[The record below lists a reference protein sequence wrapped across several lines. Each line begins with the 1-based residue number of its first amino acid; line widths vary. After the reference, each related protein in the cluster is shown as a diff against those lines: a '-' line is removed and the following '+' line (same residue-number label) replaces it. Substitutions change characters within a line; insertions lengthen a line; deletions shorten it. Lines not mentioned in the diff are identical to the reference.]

1 LIPIG
6 GLPQYIWTKRD
17 TILRVSLKTQ
27 KNFLK
32 KERKKYFMTTSM
44 RGDVKDISLA
54 PRGKD
59 RIEWAA
65 KEMPVLRLIRE
76 RFTQDQPLKGVR
88 MSGCLHITTETANL
102 AITLKAGGADLNLC
116 ASNPLSTQD
125 DVAAALISEYGIP
138 TFAIKGEDEQTY
150 YRHINAVLDHKPNM
164 TMDDGCDLVSTLHTT
179 RTELIPLIIGGME
192 ETTTGV
198 IRLRSMEKD
207 GVLRFPVLAVNESDT
222 KHLFD
227 NRYGTGQSSIDAIIR
242 STNIL
247 LAGRTFVVFGYG
259 WCGRGVASR
268 AHGMG
273 ANVIVTEVDPVR
285 ALEAVMDGYRVMPGI
300 EAAEVGDMFI
310 TVTGDV
316 NVIDR
321 PHLER
326 MKNGAIIANSG
337 HFNDEINIPALEAL
351 SVKKRRIRDFVDEYT
366 YADGR
371 QVHLLAEGRL
381 VNLSAAEGHPASVMD
396 MSFANQALGAE
407 YMLIHASE
415 MQPRVYTLPAA
426 LDKEIARLKLKA
438 MGVRIDTLTPE
449 QDKYL
454 NSWESGT

>member
-1 LIPIG
+1 MF
-6 GLPQYIWTKRD
+6 
-17 TILRVSLKTQ
+17 SH
-27 KNFLK
+27 
-32 KERKKYFMTTSM
+32 KERKSQFMTTSTK
-44 RGDVKDISLA
+44 GDVKDISFA

-76 RFTQDQPLKGVR
+76 RFKKDQPLKGVR

-102 AITLKAGGADLNLC
+102 AITLQAGGADVMLC

-125 DVAAALISEYGIP
+125 DVAAALVSDYGIP

-150 YRHINAVLDHKPNM
+150 YRHMNAVLDHKPNM

-179 RTELIPLIIGGME
+179 RTELIPAIIGGME

-198 IRLRSMEKD
+198 IRLRSMEK
-207 GVLRFPVLAVNESDT
+207 GGILRFPVLAVNESDT

-273 ANVIVTEVDPVR
+273 ANVVVAEVDPTR
-285 ALEAVMDGYRVMPGI
+285 ALEAAMDGYRVMPGI
-300 EAAEVGDMFI
+300 EAAEIGDIFL
-310 TVTGDV
+310 TVTGNV

-321 PHLER
+321 AHLER
-326 MKNGAIIANSG
+326 MKNGALIANSG
-337 HFNDEINIPALEAL
+337 HFNDEINLPELEKLAT
-351 SVKKRRIRDFVDEYT
+351 KKRRVRDFVDEYT

-396 MSFANQALGAE
+396 MSFANQALGSE
-407 YMLIHASE
+407 YMLAQAKE
-415 MQPRVYTLPAA
+415 MQPRVYTLPAE
-426 LDKEIARLKLKA
+426 LDKEIARLKLHA
-438 MGVRIDTLTPE
+438 MGIRIDTLSPE
-449 QDKYL
+449 QDTYL
-454 NSWESGT
+454 NSWEFGHVIIS

>member
-1 LIPIG
+1 
-6 GLPQYIWTKRD
+6 
-17 TILRVSLKTQ
+17 
-27 KNFLK
+27 
-32 KERKKYFMTTSM
+32 MTTSTT
-44 RGDVKDISLA
+44 GDVKDISFA

-76 RFTQDQPLKGVR
+76 RFIKDQPLKGIR

-102 AITLKAGGADLNLC
+102 AITLKAGGADLMLC

-125 DVAAALISEYGIP
+125 DVAASLVSEYGIP
-138 TFAIKGEDEQTY
+138 TFAIKGDDEQTY

-179 RTELIPLIIGGME
+179 RTELIPSIIGGME

-198 IRLRSMEKD
+198 IRLRSMEKG

-222 KHLFD
+222 KHMFD

-242 STNIL
+242 STNFL
-247 LAGRTFVVFGYG
+247 LAGRTVVVFGYG

-273 ANVIVTEVDPVR
+273 ANIIIAEVDPTR
-285 ALEAVMDGYRVMPGI
+285 ALEAAMDGYRVMPGI
-300 EAAEVGDMFI
+300 EAAEMGDIFI
-310 TVTGDV
+310 TVTGNV

-321 PHLER
+321 AHLER
-326 MKNGAIIANSG
+326 MKNGALIANSG
-337 HFNDEINIPALEAL
+337 HFNDEINIPELEKLAT
-351 SVKKRRIRDFVDEYT
+351 KKRRVRDFVDEYT

-396 MSFANQALGAE
+396 MSFANQALGSE
-407 YMLIHASE
+407 FMLAHAKE
-415 MQPRVYTLPAA
+415 MQPRVYTLPAE
-426 LDKEIARLKLKA
+426 LDKEIARLKLHA
-438 MGVRIDTLTPE
+438 MGIRIDTLTPE
-449 QDKYL
+449 QNKYL

>member
-1 LIPIG
+1 MTRTPRRYLQVYCLFFTEGKI
-6 GLPQYIWTKRD
+6 D
-17 TILRVSLKTQ
+17 V
-27 KNFLK
+27 
-32 KERKKYFMTTSM
+32 TTSTH
-44 RGDVKDISLA
+44 GDVKDIALA

-65 KEMPVLRLIRE
+65 KDMPVLRLIRK
-76 RFTQDQPLKGVR
+76 RFEQDQPLKGIR

-102 AITLKAGGADLNLC
+102 AITLKAGGADLVLC

-125 DVAAALISEYGIP
+125 EVAAALVSEYAIP
-138 TFAIKGEDEQTY
+138 TYAIKGEDEQTY
-150 YRHINAVLDHKPNM
+150 YRHINTVLDHQPQM

-179 RTELIPLIIGGME
+179 RTELIPNIIGGME

-198 IRLRSMEKD
+198 IRLRSMEKQ
-207 GVLRFPVLAVNESDT
+207 GVLKFPVLAVNDSDT

-227 NRYGTGQSSIDAIIR
+227 NRYGTGQSSLDAIIR
-242 STNIL
+242 ATNVLI
-247 LAGRTFVVFGYG
+247 AGRTVVVFGYG

-268 AHGMG
+268 AHGLG
-273 ANVIVTEVDPVR
+273 ANVIVTEVDPTR
-285 ALEAVMDGYRVMPGI
+285 ALEAVMDGYRVMPGV
-300 EAAEVGDMFI
+300 EAASQGDIFI
-310 TVTGDV
+310 TVTGDI

-321 PHLER
+321 HHLER
-326 MKNGAIIANSG
+326 MKDGALIANSG
-337 HFNDEINIPALEAL
+337 HFNDEINIPALESLATR
-351 SVKKRRIRDFVDEYT
+351 KRRVRDFVDEYI

-396 MSFANQALGAE
+396 MSFANQALGSE
-407 YMLIHASE
+407 YMLLHAKE

-426 LDKEIARLKLKA
+426 LDKEIARLKLHA
-438 MGVRIDTLTPE
+438 MNVRIDVLTPE

>member
-1 LIPIG
+1 
-6 GLPQYIWTKRD
+6 
-17 TILRVSLKTQ
+17 
-27 KNFLK
+27 
-32 KERKKYFMTTSM
+32 MTTSTK
-44 RGDVKDISLA
+44 GDVKDLSLA
-54 PRGKD
+54 ARGKD

-76 RFTQDQPLKGVR
+76 RFIKDQPLKGIR

-102 AITLKAGGADLNLC
+102 AITLKAGGADLVLC

-138 TFAIKGEDEQTY
+138 TYAIKGEDEGTY
-150 YRHINAVLDHKPNM
+150 YRHINAVLDHQPHM
-164 TMDDGCDLVSTLHTT
+164 TMDDGCDLVSTIHTA
-179 RTELIPLIIGGME
+179 RTELIPAIIGGME

-198 IRLRSMEKD
+198 IRLRSMEKS

-222 KHLFD
+222 KHMFD
-227 NRYGTGQSSIDAIIR
+227 NRYGTGQSSLDAIIR
-242 STNIL
+242 ATNIL
-247 LAGRTFVVFGYG
+247 IAGRAVVVFGYG

-268 AHGMG
+268 AHGLG
-273 ANVIVTEVDPVR
+273 ANVIVCEVDPTR
-285 ALEAVMDGYRVMPGI
+285 ALEAVMDGYRVMPGV
-300 EAAEVGDMFI
+300 EAAEVGDIFV
-310 TVTGDV
+310 TVTGDI
-316 NVIDR
+316 NVIDL

-326 MKNGAIIANSG
+326 MKHGAILANSG
-337 HFNDEINIPALEAL
+337 HFNDEINIPELEKLAT
-351 SVKKRRIRDFVDEYT
+351 SKRRVRDFVDEYT

-396 MSFANQALGAE
+396 MSFANQALGAT
-407 YMLIHASE
+407 YMLANAKSL
-415 MQPRVYTLPAA
+415 QSQVYTLPPE
-426 LDKEIARLKLKA
+426 LDKEIARLKLHA